1 MAKILIV
8 DDEPRIREL
17 IREHLQY
24 SGYIC
29 EEAADGTAALT
40 QLSGGAFDL
49 VILDLMMPFMDGMTC
64 LREMRAR
71 HINTPVTHPDRP
83 AARNTTSWP
92 AWRAVPTTT
101 LSSPSLPVSW

>member
-1 MAKILIV
+1 
-8 DDEPRIREL
+8 
-17 IREHLQY
+17 
-24 SGYIC
+24 
-29 EEAADGTAALT
+29 
-40 QLSGGAFDL
+40 
-49 VILDLMMPFMDGMTC
+49 MMPFIDGMTC

-71 HINTPVTHPDRP
+71 HINTPVIILTP